1 MSESGGKP
9 LKIDFAPVMQECQ
22 KYAKLM
28 KDIVDKGKMSE
39 SDYTNM
45 EGYRLSISDAF
56 CFLIFGDA
64 FDKIRKQ
71 YMDLITKQYKN
82 AVALA
87 NELVNEEE

>member
-1 MSESGGKP
+1 MSESREEAP
-9 LKIDFAPVMQECQ
+9 KIDFAPVMQECQ

-28 KDIVDKGKMSE
+28 KDIVDKGEMSE
-39 SDYTNM
+39 DDYTNM

-71 YMDLITKQYKN
+71 YMELITKQYKN
-82 AVALA
+82 AAALA
-87 NELVNEEE
+87 NELNEGR